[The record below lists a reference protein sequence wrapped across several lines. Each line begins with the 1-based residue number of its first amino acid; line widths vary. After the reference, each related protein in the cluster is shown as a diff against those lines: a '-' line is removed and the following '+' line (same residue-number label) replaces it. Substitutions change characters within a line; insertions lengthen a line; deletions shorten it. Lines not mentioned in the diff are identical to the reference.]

1 VVGFEVRIELL
12 MRKPT
17 VKLSAHFILWA
28 ASPEAAFAAGRFL
41 WCEWD
46 VTQLKAE
53 AKKFQEDQ
61 LFLTT
66 GILGWPFRK
75 TLDN

>member
-1 VVGFEVRIELL
+1 MFGFEVRMELL

-17 VKLSAHFILWA
+17 VKLPAHFILWA
-28 ASPEAAFAAGRFL
+28 ASPDAAFAAGRFL

-53 AKKFQEDQ
+53 GKKFQEDQ

-66 GILGWPFRK
+66 GILGLPFPK